1 MLASVSGHPRVEA
14 TLGRGASYGTKWA
27 SRNSG
32 PATSAFNLHAATR
45 ATRGRRCGLGALVA
59 ATSRALSSLKSDF
72 VPRFRVKITAPSLDE
87 RREDVPLLA
96 RELARELAKDM
107 PEQSARFVAAG
118 DVRFSQSLMTT
129 LVRHPYAANVRELDE
144 LLLRSLTAS
153 HGDEL
158 ADIDQAPVVAR
169 DPSTLAAAEVR
180 ALLDAHSWNATRAAA
195 SIGIHRSS
203 LLRRMKHLG
212 VQRAK

>member
-1 MLASVSGHPRVEA
+1 
-14 TLGRGASYGTKWA
+14 
-27 SRNSG
+27 
-32 PATSAFNLHAATR
+32 
-45 ATRGRRCGLGALVA
+45 
-59 ATSRALSSLKSDF
+59 
-72 VPRFRVKITAPSLDE
+72 
-87 RREDVPLLA
+87 
-96 RELARELAKDM
+96 
-107 PEQSARFVAAG
+107 
-118 DVRFSQSLMTT
+118 MTT
-129 LVRHPYAANVRELDE
+129 LVRHPYTANVREVDE

-169 DPSTLAAAEVR
+169 DPSTLAATEVR

>member
-72 VPRFRVKITAPSLDE
+72 VPRFRVKITVPSLDE

-96 RELARELAKDM
+96 RARAGAREGD
-107 PEQSARFVAAG
+107 ARAVGA
-118 DVRFSQSLMTT
+118 
-129 LVRHPYAANVRELDE
+129 
-144 LLLRSLTAS
+144 LRRL
-153 HGDEL
+153 
-158 ADIDQAPVVAR
+158 R
-169 DPSTLAAAEVR
+169 RR
-180 ALLDAHSWNATRAAA
+180 ALLAVA
-195 SIGIHRSS
+195 
-203 LLRRMKHLG
+203 
-212 VQRAK
+212 